1 MRRRAGVRW
10 CCHGAALLLPVVLL
24 LIRPGHPASSASPY
38 TAELIRPSAAVP
50 RTLVLGIQ
58 GATLDQVL
66 PLVAQGKLPEFSRLL
81 QRGTHGRLS
90 PFSPCLSPVVWQS
103 LRTGKLPYK
112 HRILDFD
119 RYLLP
124 GGPGTLGW
132 LDEAMQVSARVDY
145 GTRALADKQVVAG
158 RVSEAAAR
166 TVAARLAELP
176 IIRAE
181 PTLRAPAVYSEASL
195 RTILAEMAAAVP
207 CAVGAGDLD
216 RVLSQLLTSW
226 LPCFLKEAEA
236 TVANAAA
243 EGLSAEDLAIVEEA
257 TMAILTGCESG
268 QLEILRLKLAGR
280 SDEHIAE
287 SLGLSRPTVSKR
299 KRAAMGRLEDS
310 LTGLDQPLRLAVLDE
325 LGVRL
330 EAARGGL
337 RGKG

>member
-1 MRRRAGVRW
+1 VVTLEELADEYRQVGIGPRILGQVREVVRAVARGYDPTIY
-10 CCHGAALLLPVVLL
+10 GA
-24 LIRPGHPASSASPY
+24 SASWD
-38 TAELIRPSAAVP
+38 EGLDD
-50 RTLVLGIQ
+50 LVQEFGLEVLVGQ
-58 GATLDQVL
+58 GQLDYAM
-66 PLVAQGKLPEFSRLL
+66 LVAADHQHFRRLL
-81 QRGTHGRLS
+81 ARQ
-90 PFSPCLSPVVWQS
+90 V
-103 LRTGKLPYK
+103 
-112 HRILDFD
+112 
-119 RYLLP
+119 RYLLARRRRRTIVDNLIDRAHRLAATP
-124 GGPGTLGW
+124 PFRLLGQRSQWSYTLVGK
-132 LDEAMQVSARVDY
+132 E
-145 GTRALADKQVVAG
+145 VVAG

-166 TVAARLAELP
+166 SVAARFAELP

-181 PTLRAPAVYSEASL
+181 PMLRAPAVYSEASL
-195 RTILAEMAAAVP
+195 RTILAELAAAVP

-216 RVLSQLLTSW
+216 RVLSLLLTSW